1 MSWVAVSAAVTV
13 AGMGVQAKASRD
25 QQNALASTRLKEVSR
40 QGEIM
45 RKQMGLQKQQE
56 EDSLRARRSF
66 QENTLPA
73 FTRENVEQDTADQSA
88 KFAQALQAAGDQA
101 YAGSTG
107 GDASQDTGTVSVE
120 EAAPSYGGNSY
131 RNALNTQLSYAKSFD
146 DQQAQAQAALMAL
159 GRAREL
165 GIERLGQSGEGISLI
180 NNQMTALNR
189 PIQAND
195 LFSQSSSKLYETEAE
210 RAANKGSTT
219 RLVGQTLQGLGQLG
233 YGARTAG
240 APVRT
245 GTSQAPLRALPV

>member
-25 QQNALASTRLKEVSR
+25 QQNALANTRLKEVSR

-56 EDSLRARRSF
+56 EDSLRARKSF

-88 KFAQALQAAGDQA
+88 KFAQALQAAGNQA
-101 YAGSTG
+101 YAGSMG

-120 EAAPSYGGNSY
+120 EAAPSFDGNSY
-131 RNALNTQLSYAKSFD
+131 RNALNTQLSYARDFGN
-146 DQQAQAQAALMAL
+146 QQAQSQAALMAL

-165 GIERLGQSGEGISLI
+165 GIDRLRQSGEGISLV

-195 LFSQSSSKLYETEAE
+195 LYSRASSKLYETEAE
-210 RAANKGSTT
+210 RAANKGAGT
-219 RLVGQTLQGLGQLG
+219 RLAGQALQGLGQLG
-233 YGARTAG
+233 YGAATAN
-240 APVRT
+240 
-245 GTSQAPLRALPV
+245 APLKALPVV